1 MGMRGEEMGREE
13 SLIIEDP
20 SSNLAEGGK
29 TVSLEVS
36 ENASG
41 DDRESIGRG

>member
-1 MGMRGEEMGREE
+1 MRGEEMGREK

-20 SSNLAEGGK
+20 SPKLVEGGK
-29 TVSLEVS
+29 TISLEVS
-36 ENASG
+36 ENVSG